1 ENIEY
6 LRLLHAVTDAE
17 YDAPD
22 NHPDKTCHPGTRV
35 DLLQE
40 VQAWV
45 QSPTSPPVFW
55 LYGLAGHGKSTIART
70 VAKQFDEKEMLGAT
84 FFFKRGHARR
94 SKAANLFSTIAE
106 QLARRR
112 PELLPHLTRAIRET
126 VR

>member
-1 ENIEY
+1 MEHLDL
-6 LRLLHAVTDAE
+6 LRVVTDAE
-17 YDAPD
+17 YDARD
-22 NHPDKTCHPGTRV
+22 NHPDKICHPGTRV

-55 LYGLAGHGKSTIART
+55 LYAMAGHGKSTIART

-84 FFFKRGHARR
+84 FFFKRGHAGR
-94 SKAANLFSTIAE
+94 SSAENLFSTIAQ

-112 PELLPHLTRAIRET
+112 PELLPHVAHAI
-126 VR
+126 